1 MTNEQRMA
9 FLMEMV
15 ALIFASKA
23 ANTDIRA
30 VRVSPQWGAFLV
42 NGTGTG
48 RFFTGGLRGFDVD
61 LRLGNLTRKLRVL
74 EQNPQKIGKN
84 NVYSQYA
91 VLAQQGH
98 QICWIIDRDKQQ
110 DAFLGR
116 VQDGQFIASTPRAT
130 YGAPTYQPPAQQYN
144 AQGAAQ
150 PVNVQNLPNIPAGT
164 DVPEYV
170 MTSLNGGDI
179 DPSLLA
185 DMESDIDTE
194 VAADDFTDYP
204 DLG

>member
-15 ALIFASKA
+15 TLIFASKA

-30 VRVSPQWGAFLV
+30 MRVSPQWGAFLV
-42 NGTGTG
+42 NGTGSG

-61 LRLGNLTRKLRVL
+61 LRLGNLIRKLRIL

-84 NVYSQYA
+84 GVFSQYA

-116 VQDGQFIASTPRAT
+116 VQDGQFIASTPMAT
-130 YGAPTYQPPAQQYN
+130 YDAPAQQRYV
-144 AQGAAQ
+144 QSAAQ
-150 PVNVQNLPNIPAGT
+150 PVNVQNLPDVPVGT

-185 DMESDIDTE
+185 DMESDIDME
-194 VAADDFTDYP
+194 VADDGFTDYP